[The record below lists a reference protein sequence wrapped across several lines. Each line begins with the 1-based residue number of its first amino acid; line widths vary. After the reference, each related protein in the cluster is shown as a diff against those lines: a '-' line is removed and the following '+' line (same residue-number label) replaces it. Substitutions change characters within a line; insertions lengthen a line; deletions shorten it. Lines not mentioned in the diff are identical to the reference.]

1 MNLRFGGTQW
11 LNYPIRIAVALGGI
25 AAGCLPYNFEIC
37 GHCRVVPKSEAGLRA
52 QLTDEIATVYVADGD
67 LVDAGSVVATLVGR
81 DVDADLAK
89 AKADVEF
96 ATAFLKQMRSGYR
109 AEDIAA
115 AVSKLESVTSQLAYA
130 EQQVDRNSN
139 LLGKSAVAQSA
150 YEKSIS
156 SRDSLKSEMAA
167 VKENVSKLQAGYR
180 QEEIDEA
187 KAKLAKAEAE
197 FELQTKKASL
207 KEIKSPIRG
216 IICKPVIEAMAGHTV
231 VPGDLIAVVQDRE
244 QLLVQVMADEAAAYH
259 VKKGMPVKLRLWGNY
274 GGLITGRVDRIVA
287 TAVDEG
293 KLAAEGFRTDRESTM
308 MQQRYPD
315 SHWRYIQVMVALDE
329 SSTRES
335 LMPGMTGEAR
345 IVVADDSFWGAV
357 TRDLGRLVFVE
368 VWSWL
373 P

>member
-11 LNYPIRIAVALGGI
+11 LNYPVRIAVALGGV

-37 GHCRVVPKSEAGLRA
+37 GHCHIVPRSEAGLRS
-52 QLTDEIATVYVADGD
+52 QLTDEIAMVYVGDGD
-67 LVDAGSVVATLVGR
+67 LVDAGSVVARLVGR
-81 DVDADLAK
+81 DVDADFAK
-89 AKADVEF
+89 ARADVEY
-96 ATAFLKQMRSGYR
+96 ATAFLKQMQSGYR
-109 AEDIAA
+109 PEDIAA
-115 AVSKLESVTSQLAYA
+115 AVSKLESVTSQLSYA

-197 FELQTKKASL
+197 LQLQTKKNAL

-216 IICKPVIEAMAGHTV
+216 TICKPAIEAIAGHTV

-259 VKKGMPVKLRLWGNY
+259 VKKGMPVKIRLWGNY
-274 GGLITGRVDRIVA
+274 GGLITGRVERIVA

-293 KLAAEGFRTDRESTM
+293 KLATEGFRTDRESTL

-315 SHWRYIQVMVALDE
+315 SHWRYIQVMVKLDE
-329 SSTRES
+329 NAARES

-345 IVVADDSFWGAV
+345 IVVAEDSFWGAL
-357 TRDLGRLVFVE
+357 TRDLGRLVLVE